1 MVYRGSEHYQGKTLG
16 ALSSSGFGLSFPG
29 IRMSA
34 SCSLLLSRGSHPVFS
49 ASVSRV
55 LSGRF
60 LTVGGAK
67 TEGGEGRIIP
77 LNDLYEAFVQHRAM
91 CIEAGSGSRRNLL
104 RRNLLR
110 RQYILIQTEAE
121 PKRKWGISAMTRHA
135 KPRRRIGF
143 V

>member
-1 MVYRGSEHYQGKTLG
+1 MSKRTEFWDLIHFVLLDKTLAWG
-16 ALSSSGFGLSFPG
+16 
-29 IRMSA
+29 
-34 SCSLLLSRGSHPVFS
+34 
-49 ASVSRV
+49 RV
-55 LSGRF
+55 NLSGRF

-67 TEGGEGRIIP
+67 TEGGEGRI
-77 LNDLYEAFVQHRAM
+77 NLYEAFVQHRAA

-110 RQYILIQTEAE
+110 RHYILIQTEAE